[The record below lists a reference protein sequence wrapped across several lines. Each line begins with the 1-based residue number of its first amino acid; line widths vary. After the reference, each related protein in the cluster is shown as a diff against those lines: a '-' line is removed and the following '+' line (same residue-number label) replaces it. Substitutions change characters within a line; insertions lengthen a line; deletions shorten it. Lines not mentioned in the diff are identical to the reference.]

1 MTKPDLL
8 FVLGIYVLAHGL
20 MVLNN
25 GVFWDDWLIVGGSPS
40 SVADLYREYGLPL
53 FDYYHTALDSL
64 GIPAYRI
71 LVFLSYLVAPMCLYG
86 ILRRMPEIDR
96 KTALLLVLLFVLF
109 PSNSARIS
117 IMASRTSVCAALFFI
132 GLWLAAV
139 YLDRRI
145 PALRVVSLVFLFA
158 SFLTHSLLVF
168 YIVVPIYIAYHE
180 RAKLRSVAAL
190 WSFVLRHLDFLL
202 LPVLFWVLK
211 LVFYEPYGTFR
222 GYNRV
227 TAGSALEAFSF
238 IDNAFFAGFIYP
250 LVDSFRMSPMFI
262 VPAAVLAIVG
272 ARLLARLDT
281 RPATGPT
288 RDSWWLLAAGI
299 VFFVAGVFAY
309 LAVGKIPSAEDWDS
323 RHQLLTPLGASF
335 MLVSLPRLVLKARG
349 QNLVSALLVV
359 LFTAGAVN
367 TWIDFQRDWY
377 KQVALI
383 ENFRI
388 TPEIENG
395 THFLIDDR
403 TTDLDA
409 NGRRYRSYE
418 YSGLFQAAFG
428 DLNRLGRSLGRQETG
443 AVGTTVTIEHG
454 ALKLTAMEVLKLRTL
469 ESWNEPDFRATV
481 RQAVRVAAKTAGW
494 RESESSAGT
503 LPPAVRE
510 R

>member
-1 MTKPDLL
+1 
-8 FVLGIYVLAHGL
+8 
-20 MVLNN
+20 
-25 GVFWDDWLIVGGSPS
+25 
-40 SVADLYREYGLPL
+40 
-53 FDYYHTALDSL
+53 
-64 GIPAYRI
+64 
-71 LVFLSYLVAPMCLYG
+71 
-86 ILRRMPEIDR
+86 
-96 KTALLLVLLFVLF
+96 
-109 PSNSARIS
+109 
-117 IMASRTSVCAALFFI
+117 
-132 GLWLAAV
+132 
-139 YLDRRI
+139 
-145 PALRVVSLVFLFA
+145 
-158 SFLTHSLLVF
+158 
-168 YIVVPIYIAYHE
+168 
-180 RAKLRSVAAL
+180 
-190 WSFVLRHLDFLL
+190 
-202 LPVLFWVLK
+202 
-211 LVFYEPYGTFR
+211 
-222 GYNRV
+222 
-227 TAGSALEAFSF
+227 
-238 IDNAFFAGFIYP
+238 
-250 LVDSFRMSPMFI
+250 VDSFRMSPMFI

-359 LFTAGAVN
+359 LFTAGAIS